1 MEASG
6 PEAEAVAGGA
16 RHRHPEAAG
25 SQEEAARGQHRPRP
39 AAVGA
44 GPAGTPTR
52 APGHHPTPSSSTGHP
67 PPSQGHPRHHLWA
80 EAETA
85 SGAAALSTRGSQ
97 LTRLTPTAPS
107 STQATTLRE

>member
-6 PEAEAVAGGA
+6 PEAEAGAGGA
-16 RHRHPEAAG
+16 RHHRPEAAG
-25 SQEEAARGQHRPRP
+25 SQEEAARGQPRQ
-39 AAVGA
+39 AEAEA

-52 APGHHPTPSSSTGHP
+52 AQGHHPTPSSSTGHP
-67 PPSQGHPRHHLWA
+67 HPSQGHPRHHLWA
-80 EAETA
+80 EAETV
-85 SGAAALSTRGSQ
+85 SGAAALSTPVSQ